1 MQQASDSF
9 TPLSTESP
17 RDRFSLPFGNKFVI
31 GLLALF
37 IIAIGF
43 VSYQIFLQKPI
54 TSNVPAVIIPTV
66 EVNVARLLSPT
77 VAPTEVTA
85 PTEQAQPS
93 ETPTLLA
100 KNPTPIKSGPTPIST
115 IAIAPTSTIMPTP
128 TEIILAR
135 ATITVGPTSTSSA
148 KVSEIPA
155 AGVASYGKFFLAV
168 SLVIIAFGMLL

>member
-17 RDRFSLPFGNKFVI
+17 RDRFSLPFGNKFII

-77 VAPTEVTA
+77 VAPTKVTA

-93 ETPTLLA
+93 ETPSLLA
-100 KNPTPIKSGPTPIST
+100 RNPTPTGASGPTPIATVVVSPSNT
-115 IAIAPTSTIMPTP
+115 PTP

-135 ATITVGPTSTSSA
+135 ATITAGPTSTASA
-148 KVSEIPA
+148 KVTEIPA
-155 AGVASYGKFFLAV
+155 AGITSYGNFFLAV
-168 SLVIIAFGMLL
+168 SLAIIVFGIVL